1 MSRSI
6 SFSKFG
12 LLPQQDTRKKFK
24 INGKQISAETD
35 SRGQRN
41 LSIPL
46 CNICCTTK
54 DNLKQQ
60 QKLNLYRNGNYYR
73 ITQ

>member
-12 LLPQQDTRKKFK
+12 LIPQQDTRKKFN
-24 INGKQISAETD
+24 INGTQISVETD

-41 LSIPL
+41 LSFPL

-54 DNLKQQ
+54 DNFKQQ
-60 QKLNLYRNGNYYR
+60 QKLKFYRNYYR

>member
-12 LLPQQDTRKKFK
+12 LIPQQDTRKKFK

-54 DNLKQQ
+54 
-60 QKLNLYRNGNYYR
+60 
-73 ITQ
+73 II

>member
-12 LLPQQDTRKKFK
+12 LIPQQDTRKKFN
-24 INGKQISAETD
+24 INGTQISVETD

-54 DNLKQQ
+54 
-60 QKLNLYRNGNYYR
+60 
-73 ITQ
+73 II

>member
-12 LLPQQDTRKKFK
+12 LIPQQDTRKKFK

-54 DNLKQQ
+54 DNFKQQ
-60 QKLNLYRNGNYYR
+60 QKLKFYRNYYR